1 MEAVKIKIIF
11 APHGKAPRHRKI
23 SDNGALQKIS
33 DNGALH
39 ILNLVSAEDF
49 KL

>member
-23 SDNGALQKIS
+23 SDNE
-33 DNGALH
+33 ALH
-39 ILNLVSAEDF
+39 IFEFSFCRRFQTLIF
-49 KL
+49 CP

>member
-1 MEAVKIKIIF
+1 MEAVKIEIIF

-23 SDNGALQKIS
+23 SDNGAL
-33 DNGALH
+33 H

>member
-23 SDNGALQKIS
+23 SDNGALY
-33 DNGALH
+33 
-39 ILNLVSAEDF
+39 ILNLFSAEDF